1 MAAIDKL
8 QSGLKSIGI
17 ATGLRDPRSFAP
29 EQEKLTPQQNCEAMG
44 GTWTMPNGP
53 CVFTKTEP
61 TPEEEA
67 PKITKLTPEE
77 RLRADKERG
86 TNIITDAQ
94 GNERLQTRQDVEFA
108 EAGGDPETGMFRGGA
123 AEALEQKQAQQAEQQ
138 RLQQLAS
145 TIGTIGGLQTAQE
158 ADINF
163 SQALT
168 AGTIGSLPSILAS
181 VGAGI
186 TGGAI
191 SGAVGGPVGVVGGA
205 IIGAIAGV
213 ARGIMGNIKEQQKG
227 ELQAADIELT
237 NARTNMRQ
245 LAMLASQDPQNA
257 DVYIA
262 QYNAQLT
269 RVHQARRQ
277 TKAEV
282 SGDLNSWIED
292 GREQLADFD
301 AFLQPGG
308 IADIYGQK
316 LQVSLLTG
324 APIDMSGMEFL
335 P

>member
-1 MAAIDKL
+1 MAAPTFGTRTDLGQESFNSL
-8 QSGLKSIGI
+8 QQTIAEENAKKSEKQ
-17 ATGLRDPRSFAP
+17 LC
-29 EQEKLTPQQNCEAMG
+29 QEKGWFWDELSQTCISPLEKKEEVIDTPTTFKEGEVIAEQDTGRPSGIVKDGKTFLGLPREDIENISQKQQAE
-44 GTWTMPNGP
+44 
-53 CVFTKTEP
+53 V
-61 TPEEEA
+61 A
-67 PKITKLTPEE
+67 PIS
-77 RLRADKERG
+77 G
-86 TNIITDAQ
+86 AQ
-94 GNERLQTRQDVEFA
+94 TVQQRLQQ
-108 EAGGDPETGMFRGGA
+108 
-123 AEALEQKQAQQAEQQ
+123 EQEQQ
-138 RLQQLAS
+138 RLQQLVS
-145 TIGTIGGLQTAQE
+145 TIGTIGGLQQAQE

-282 SGDLNSWIED
+282 SGDLNAWIED